1 MKKRFAIVGLIFS
14 TFFFYGCKGKSTQ
27 QVFREEDRTAK
38 EMFQGVWMN
47 EGREDVAFRVKG
59 DTVYYADSVSLPAY
73 FQIFRDTLVLHGVSD
88 VKYAIV
94 KQASHLFV
102 FVNQNGDQ
110 VRLVKSE
117 DPNDLA
123 FFEETQSR
131 RPIALNQNCTIK
143 RDTVII
149 GSNRKYHC
157 YVQVNPTTYKVIK
170 PSYNDDGVEVGN
182 VYYDNIVHLSIYE
195 GPQKLFSKDF
205 RKQDFTNKVPAQF
218 LKVSILSDLLFSK
231 IDAEGIHYTAC
242 IATPDEP
249 SSYQVDVCVTENG
262 KLKMQVK

>member
-1 MKKRFAIVGLIFS
+1 MNKSFAIAGSVLCI
-14 TFFFYGCKGKSTQ
+14 FFFSGCKGNSAL
-27 QVFREEDRTAK
+27 QVSQNEDRAAK
-38 EMFQGVWMN
+38 KMFQGLWMN
-47 EGREDVAFRVKG
+47 EGGEDVAFRVKG
-59 DTVYYADSVSLPAY
+59 DTVYYADSLSLPAY
-73 FQIFRDTLVLHGVSD
+73 FQIFHDTLVLHGVSN

-94 KQASHLFV
+94 KQAPHLFV

-110 VRLVKSE
+110 VKLVKSE

-123 FFEETQSR
+123 LFEATESR
-131 RPIALNQNCTIK
+131 RPVALNQNRTIK

-149 GSNRKYHC
+149 SSNEKYHC

-182 VYYDNIVHLSIYE
+182 AYYDNIIHLSIYK
-195 GPQKLFSKDF
+195 GARRLFSKDF
-205 RKQDFTNKVPAQF
+205 RKQDFTREVPAQF

-231 IDAEGIHYTAC
+231 TDAEGFHYTAS

-249 SSYQVDVCVTENG
+249 SSFQVDVCVTKDG

>member
-1 MKKRFAIVGLIFS
+1 MRKSFVLVGLILS
-14 TFFFYGCKGKSTQ
+14 IFFFSGCKRKSSQ
-27 QVFREEDRTAK
+27 QVFQKEDRVAK

-47 EGREDVAFRVKG
+47 EGEENVAFRVKG

-73 FQIFRDTLVLHGVSD
+73 FQIFHDTLILHGVSD
-88 VKYAIV
+88 VKYTIV
-94 KQASHLFV
+94 KQAPHLFV
-102 FVNQNGDQ
+102 FANQNGDQ

-123 FFEETQSR
+123 LFEEIQSH
-131 RPIALNQNCTIK
+131 RPAVLNQNRTIK
-143 RDTVII
+143 RDTVIM
-149 GSNRKYHC
+149 GSNGKYHC

-170 PSYNDDGVEVGN
+170 PSYNDDGMEVGN
-182 VYYDNIVHLSIYE
+182 AYYDNIVHLSIYK
-195 GPQKLFSKDF
+195 GAQRLFSKDF
-205 RKQDFTNKVPAQF
+205 RKQDFANEISAQF
-218 LKVSILSDLLFSK
+218 LKMSILSDLLFSK
-231 IDAEGIHYTAC
+231 IDAEGIHYTAS